1 MAYCVPL
8 GIILDIKVM
17 PLLQAFL
24 VPLDSFVELLNDNA
38 MMQIL
43 GSYFLEYLIKRI
55 VIFVKSSHVL
65 WFVLLGRRR
74 RVLLFE
80 SVTA

>member
-55 VIFVKSSHVL
+55 VILMQECS
-65 WFVLLGRRR
+65 
-74 RVLLFE
+74 
-80 SVTA
+80 